1 MGGINNVAGLIKV
14 LLVDDHAV
22 VRAGYRMLL
31 ENSADIEIVAEADS
45 GEFAYKRFV
54 EVHPDVVI
62 MDLSLPGIGGIEAI
76 RRIIARDPN
85 ARILVFSMHEDT
97 VFVEQALQAGA
108 RGYITK
114 SSAPEVLVEAVNQI
128 ASGNIHLDAGIAQR
142 IAFQRVR
149 GKGTPFTELST
160 REFEIACLLAEGL
173 TTSEIADRLSL
184 SYKTVA
190 NYGTQ
195 IKSKLGVSS
204 AAELARL
211 AIRYGVV
218 RA

>member
-1 MGGINNVAGLIKV
+1 MNGAVDHIKV

-22 VRAGYRMLL
+22 VRVGYRMLL
-31 ENSADIEIVAEADS
+31 EDSADIEIVAEADS
-45 GEFAYKRFV
+45 GELACKRFV
-54 EVHPDVVI
+54 EVKPDVVV

-76 RRIIARDPN
+76 RRIIARDPS

-114 SSAPEVLVEAVNQI
+114 SSAPEVLVEAVKQI

-142 IAFQRVR
+142 LAFQKSR
-149 GKGTPFTELST
+149 GKGTPFTDLST
-160 REFEIACLLAEGL
+160 REFEIFCLLAEGL
-173 TTSEIADRLSL
+173 ATSEIADRISL

-195 IKSKLGVSS
+195 IKSKLNVTS
-204 AAELARL
+204 AAELVRL
-211 AIRYGVV
+211 AIRYGIVK
-218 RA
+218 A

>member
-1 MGGINNVAGLIKV
+1 MAGLIKV